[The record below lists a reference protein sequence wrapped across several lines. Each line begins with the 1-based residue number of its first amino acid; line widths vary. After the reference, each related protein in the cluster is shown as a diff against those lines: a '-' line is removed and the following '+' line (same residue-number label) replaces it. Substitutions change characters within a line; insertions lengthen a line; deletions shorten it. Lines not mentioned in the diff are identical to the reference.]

1 MRSLILLQGIEQD
14 FNDEYGM
21 EPHEIAEE
29 RALKAEGFDWTRRDF
44 MGFRGACE
52 RHGRHN
58 HKAIAEDLEKPLD
71 EVKRY
76 ASVFWSRIEEVPDY
90 KRIVSLIEKGESKI
104 QKRQEAMD
112 AVSKKVSKY
121 AMPWQQMRF
130 QYGQLKG
137 KVRSRC
143 SLGLVTSE
151 FYSLRRPGPRMKIV
165 SSYACRIDW
174 VMAGGKNSNGKSAS
188 LGISGLIGS
197 LNLASPPSSSLVSRP
212 WFESF
217 KKNLKAKSSP
227 RRLRRGLP
235 QPLLKKLTRK
245 SRPPK
250 RQRNNLAVL

>member
-1 MRSLILLQGIEQD
+1 LQGIEQD
-14 FNDEYGM
+14 FNDEYGL

-58 HKAIAEDLEKPLD
+58 HKAIAEDLEKSLE

-76 ASVFWSRIEEVPDY
+76 SSVFWSRIEEVPDH

-112 AVSKKVSKY
+112 AVGKKVSKY

-137 KVRSRC
+137 KVYWHFHAYFLPFYDAVSRH
-143 SLGLVTSE
+143 GLRT
-151 FYSLRRPGPRMKIV
+151 KIV
-165 SSYACRIDW
+165 LSYACHIDW
-174 VMAGGKNSNGKSAS
+174 VTVDGKNSSGKSAS
-188 LGISGLIGS
+188 LGTSDLTGS
-197 LNLASPPSSSLVSRP
+197 SNLANPRSSSLASRP
-212 WFESF
+212 SFVSF
-217 KKNLKAKSSP
+217 KRNLKAKSSL

-235 QPLLKKLTRK
+235 LQPQKKQTRRK
-245 SRPPK
+245 CQRR
-250 RQRNNLAVL
+250 RQRSN

>member
-1 MRSLILLQGIEQD
+1 MRSILQLTFLQGIEQD
-14 FNDEYGM
+14 FNDEYGL

-58 HKAIAEDLEKPLD
+58 HKAIAEDLEKSIE

-137 KVRSRC
+137 KVRLLFRVF
-143 SLGLVTSE
+143 L
-151 FYSLRRPGPRMKIV
+151 
-165 SSYACRIDW
+165 
-174 VMAGGKNSNGKSAS
+174 
-188 LGISGLIGS
+188 
-197 LNLASPPSSSLVSRP
+197 
-212 WFESF
+212 
-217 KKNLKAKSSP
+217 
-227 RRLRRGLP
+227 LP
-235 QPLLKKLTRK
+235 
-245 SRPPK
+245 
-250 RQRNNLAVL
+250 